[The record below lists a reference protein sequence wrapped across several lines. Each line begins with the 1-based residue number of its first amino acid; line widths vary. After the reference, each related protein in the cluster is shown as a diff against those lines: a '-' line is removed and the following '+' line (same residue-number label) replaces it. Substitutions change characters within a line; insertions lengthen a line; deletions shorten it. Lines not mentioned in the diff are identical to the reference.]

1 MTGIDDLIICPRCVK
16 PMGEEMDTMV
26 CQYCGY
32 NEKEELLIEEN
43 NELEKGKK

>member
-1 MTGIDDLIICPRCVK
+1 MTGIDDLIICPRCLK
-16 PMGEEMDTMV
+16 SMGEEMDTMV

-32 NEKEELLIEEN
+32 NEKEELIEEN